1 MHKAVLFD
9 FDGTFADTAH
19 DLISAANIIY
29 HLYDKEPINF
39 EEGRAIASDGTR
51 AFLNMRFNEEEY
63 DFSSLAQEFLNCYR
77 ENILNNPLLFAGIWE
92 LIDFINKKK
101 LNWGIVTNKPRSLT
115 ESILKHYKLNSLDVL
130 LCGDDGFTPKP
141 APDLLNEAKRILGIE
156 ANEAIYVGDGKR
168 DIVSANAAGMY
179 SVLACYGYLKTTD
192 QIEDWQ
198 ANMIIHQPSDLITLI
213 A

>member
-39 EEGRAIASDGTR
+39 EEGRAIASDGIR

-77 ENILNNPLLFAGIWE
+77 ENILNNPL
-92 LIDFINKKK
+92 FIC
-101 LNWGIVTNKPRSLT
+101 W
-115 ESILKHYKLNSLDVL
+115 
-130 LCGDDGFTPKP
+130 
-141 APDLLNEAKRILGIE
+141 
-156 ANEAIYVGDGKR
+156 
-168 DIVSANAAGMY
+168 
-179 SVLACYGYLKTTD
+179 YLRV
-192 QIEDWQ
+192 
-198 ANMIIHQPSDLITLI
+198 N
-213 A
+213 